1 MKKRVAIPIIAVLL
15 VLVVVLAA
23 LYINNLTRFSR
34 GNLAPDEVGDY
45 SVDSVSSASMML
57 SSSEYTL
64 ENATDVFSLPNLA
77 VVIST
82 VNADGTPNAASM
94 QPIIIDN
101 ETIAVMSSLGNQ
113 TLMNIANRK
122 YAVFTV
128 YSVNTDSNEMGTGA
142 RLVVEQITDE
152 AELAEKKAAY
162 KESTGKDVMGLAVLL
177 KVVKVL
183 PLT

>member
-1 MKKRVAIPIIAVLL
+1 MKKRIAIPIISVLA

-23 LYINNLTRFSR
+23 LYINILTRFSK
-34 GNLAPDEVGDY
+34 GNISPEEAGAY
-45 SVDSVSSASMML
+45 NVDSISAASMML
-57 SSSEYTL
+57 SSSDYTL
-64 ENATDVFSLPNLA
+64 ENATDVFSLPNTA

-82 VNADGTPNAASM
+82 VNPDGTPNAASM

-128 YSVNTDSNEMGTGA
+128 YSVNIDSDEMGTGA

-152 AELAEKKAAY
+152 AELEEKKAAY
-162 KESTGKDVMGLAVLL
+162 KEATGKDVIGLAVML
-177 KVVKVL
+177 KIVKVL